1 LILTFSPRASRARI
15 SFCTP
20 SFSVA
25 LRMNSSQSMVR
36 SASIEN
42 PE

>member
-25 LRMNSSQSMVR
+25 LRTMLCEEFMR